1 MIQALLRDHSRGDRV
16 LSIGSWSSLKKLK
29 GSLEAVLQLVLPSG
43 YGRRIVDQALD
54 TEDDDEDL
62 YFDESFMSEVVPL
75 LEENSQENSSKNH
88 VHDFFFITARFGL
101 MQPKISEKIF
111 FFSLPLHALFAFAH

>member
-1 MIQALLRDHSRGDRV
+1 LLHDLEVVIQALLRDHSRGDRV

-29 GSLEAVLQLVLPSG
+29 DSLEAVLQLLLPSG

-54 TEDDDEDL
+54 TEDDEEDL

-75 LEENSQENSSKNH
+75 LEHIAQFRDYNDAIDGCLLDMMLYFDDNM
-88 VHDFFFITARFGL
+88 FL
-101 MQPKISEKIF
+101 
-111 FFSLPLHALFAFAH
+111 